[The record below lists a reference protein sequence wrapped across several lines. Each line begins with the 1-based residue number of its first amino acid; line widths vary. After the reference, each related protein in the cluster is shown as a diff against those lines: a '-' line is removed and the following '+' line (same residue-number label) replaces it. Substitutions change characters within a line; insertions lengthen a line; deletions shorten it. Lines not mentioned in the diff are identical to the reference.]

1 MKKIIITLLFGV
13 LLSTSCSD
21 EELRNNGSNVKEGK
35 PALVSLKMDMA
46 TMGSGKT
53 RAMSP
58 DKEKKIE
65 SLRVMYLQ
73 PRRYL
78 DQPEIHR

>member
-46 TMGSGKT
+46 RKKRL
-53 RAMSP
+53 RACG
-58 DKEKKIE
+58 
-65 SLRVMYLQ
+65 
-73 PRRYL
+73 
-78 DQPEIHR
+78 

>member
-1 MKKIIITLLFGV
+1 M
-13 LLSTSCSD
+13 
-21 EELRNNGSNVKEGK
+21 KEGK

-65 SLRVMYLQ
+65 SLRVMIFNNQGDILTNRKYTGDLGTS
-73 PRRYL
+73 L
-78 DQPEIHR
+78 DVETFRVATANLCRCQCGGWT

>member
-21 EELRNNGSNVKEGK
+21 EELRNNGGNVKEGK

-46 TMGSGKT
+46 TMSDGKT
-53 RAMSP
+53 RAMAP
-58 DKEKKIE
+58 DKEKR
-65 SLRVMYLQ
+65 LRACG
-73 PRRYL
+73 
-78 DQPEIHR
+78 